1 MHPSTPRRSSGHFQ
15 RNFDTSNYGGL
26 GSDRSIPGPNGRT
39 EERRTDNRLRSRRR
53 LGPSAV
59 SACVCLPPQRFS
71 PWGAFQDK
79 RFCVS
84 LHVYTSLLPPLI
96 PHRRLISAPCF
107 KQGSG
112 ESRAGWRGREKR
124 QCLVKRERE
133 KTALQRRQTAGK
145 HSGLC
150 RRATFDGFC
159 VLMAKTLRQTRSK
172 GRSFCTRAAQSLP

>member
-1 MHPSTPRRSSGHFQ
+1 MHPYTLEAIGSHFQ

-59 SACVCLPPQRFS
+59 RICLPPQHLF
-71 PWGAFQDK
+71 PCGAFQDK

-96 PHRRLISAPCF
+96 LHRRLIPAPSF
-107 KQGSG
+107 KQGNG
-112 ESRAGWRGREKR
+112 ELRWLAEEGEKR
-124 QCLVKRERE
+124 QCVVKRERE
-133 KTALQRRQTAGK
+133 KTALQRRQTARK

-150 RRATFDGFC
+150 QRATFDGFC
-159 VLMAKTLRQTRSK
+159 VLKAKTGSQTCSK
-172 GRSFCTRAAQSLP
+172 TRSFCRRAAQSLP